1 MCLYLQER
9 RRTEIV
15 SKLEQVQ
22 ELEKEAAVQERKEL
36 FEQRKAQKNKIIKL
50 TNQVAN
56 VEMVGINTSS
66 VLCVILYIIYIYV
79 LQYEEWNSHDRLH
92 IGFIRTKAKPPI
104 FYLPVEQTH
113 KTEELIKETQAVIEG
128 TSSMLQNL
136 QV

>member
-36 FEQRKAQKNKIIKL
+36 FEQRKAQKNKIITL

-66 VLCVILYIIYIYV
+66 VCCVLHCTFMSCSMRNGTLMTDCILG
-79 LQYEEWNSHDRLH
+79 SS
-92 IGFIRTKAKPPI
+92 GPKPS
-104 FYLPVEQTH
+104 LRSS
-113 KTEELIKETQAVIEG
+113 
-128 TSSMLQNL
+128 TSLLNKHTRQRS
-136 QV
+136 